1 MCYCYCYVICC
12 YYCYCLLFVI
22 VLLYMCGECVIDSE
36 RLSIPQRLAVLQLA
50 VAGSVFLLDMVHLPR
65 RVKEESL
72 RQFVSDVFGSRQS
85 LKLGMW
91 YVWGVGVGG
100 WVVGG
105 G

>member
-1 MCYCYCYVICC
+1 MCC
-12 YYCYCLLFVI
+12 
-22 VLLYMCGECVIDSE
+22 ECVIDSE

-50 VAGSVFLLDMVHLPR
+50 VAGCVFLLDMVHLPR

-91 YVWGVGVGG
+91 DVWGVGVGG
-100 WVVGG
+100 GWGMIEG
-105 G
+105 KH

>member
-1 MCYCYCYVICC
+1 M
-12 YYCYCLLFVI
+12 
-22 VLLYMCGECVIDSE
+22 
-36 RLSIPQRLAVLQLA
+36 LQLA

-91 YVWGVGVGG
+91 DMWGVGVGG
-100 WVVGG
+100 GG
-105 G
+105 GGRWWGDGRGQKLNEWIHITVQ